1 MQKNFGCRQEARVG
15 KIVSALVSDR
25 GVLPSIASQLRQ
37 VLLAVEVEVPLR
49 QLDLRCDFWPP
60 IFKLQNF
67 EKFTS
72 TL

>member
-1 MQKNFGCRQEARVG
+1 MQKNFGRRQEARVG

-49 QLDLRCDFWPP
+49 QLDLSCVLATYFQVAKR
-60 IFKLQNF
+60 
-67 EKFTS
+67 
-72 TL
+72 